1 MSGGGS
7 DGGAWLGSIYV
18 KDEGGYAVVLRAL
31 RHYARRLAS
40 IGASP
45 ELSGE
50 GGAGGAFAQI
60 ISHEASR
67 TGPLVVDLAR
77 RLPAMLAEE
86 GGARRLEPDVPL
98 IKRALE
104 SYRADLARAA
114 DPAADAYYRG
124 LVARASPQPDGDEPA
139 RVETAL
145 RRIGQY
151 GGLGQPRPEEG
162 C

>member
-1 MSGGGS
+1 MSGGEGV
-7 DGGAWLGSIYV
+7 WLGSIYV

-45 ELSGE
+45 ELSG
-50 GGAGGAFAQI
+50 GGGAFAQI

-67 TGPLVVDLAR
+67 TGPLVVDLVK
-77 RLPAMLAEE
+77 RLPALLAED
-86 GGARRLEPDVPL
+86 GGAGRLEPDVPL

-114 DPAADAYYRG
+114 DPAADQYYRG
-124 LVARASPQPDGDEPA
+124 LVARASPQPDADEPA
-139 RVETAL
+139 RVEAAL

-151 GGLGQPRPEEG
+151 GEFAQWYSEEG
-162 C
+162 S

>member
-1 MSGGGS
+1 MSGGK
-7 DGGAWLGSIYV
+7 AVWLGSIYV

-45 ELSGE
+45 DVA
-50 GGAGGAFAQI
+50 GAGGAFAQI

-77 RLPAMLAEE
+77 RLPALLAEE
-86 GGARRLEPDVPL
+86 GGARRIEADVPL

-104 SYRADLARAA
+104 SYRADLERAA
-114 DPAADAYYRG
+114 DPSADAYYRG
-124 LVARASPQPDGDEPA
+124 LIEKASPRPDGDEPA
-139 RVETAL
+139 RAEAAL
-145 RRIGQY
+145 LRIGQY
-151 GGLGQPRPEEG
+151 DE
-162 C
+162 